1 MKPTQ
6 EVGQGDLTP
15 AFEVQL
21 LDRDR
26 LPPDL
31 TGKTV
36 TCRVILPGVRRTEYV
51 DSTPTLVEP
60 RTGYVQHDW
69 AVKETVAPGILS
81 LYFIVDDGVNPPV
94 SFPWWGYYTVRV
106 LPRLR

>member
-6 EVGQGDLTP
+6 ELGQGDLAP
-15 AFEVQL
+15 AFQQQL
-21 LDRDR
+21 LGADR

-36 TCRVILPGVRRTEYV
+36 TCRVILPGGCRGFV

-60 RTGYVQHDW
+60 RVGYVQHDW

-81 LYFIVDDGVNPPV
+81 VYFIVDDGVNPPV
-94 SFPWWGYYTVRV
+94 SYPPWGYYTVRV